1 MLDILTVGAA
11 LHDVFLF
18 SDEFKLIKDQ
28 RFEGG
33 VAECVPLGAKIT
45 LEKIVHST
53 GGGAAN
59 ASVTFSRLGLKTGIL
74 CRLGEDAS
82 GDTVLR
88 ALKDEGVNTHT
99 VRRIKKGETGY
110 STLLTASNGERT
122 VLAYRGVSAG
132 FEKKDIPPSIRARAV
147 YLTSLGG
154 HLERSRDVI
163 RAATKEKAI
172 IFWNPGHKELEAGRI
187 ALMKAAKDVHVLN
200 MNREE
205 GALLAG
211 SRDLEDIFN
220 ALRRPEAITIITD
233 GPKGTYAE
241 TPHHRWHAGT
251 TDVVSVSRTGAGD
264 AFGSGFAAGLLAI
277 GDVPTALKIG
287 TANAEQVIQHIGATK
302 GILRTFPTKAVLQKI
317 SVTELA

>member
-18 SDEFKLIKDQ
+18 SDEFKLIQDK

-33 VAECVPLGAKIT
+33 VAECVPLGAKLTI
-45 LEKIVHST
+45 EKIIHAT

-59 ASVTFSRLGLKTGIL
+59 AAVTFARLGLTTGIL
-74 CRLGEDAS
+74 CRLGDDAS
-82 GDTVLR
+82 GDTVLK
-88 ALKDEGVNTHT
+88 ALKDEKINTRT

-122 VLAYRGVSAG
+122 VLAYRGVSAT
-132 FEKKDIPPSIRARAV
+132 FEKSDVPKALQARAV

-154 HLERSRDVI
+154 HLDRSRDVI
-163 RAATKEKAI
+163 RAATHAKAI
-172 IFWNPGHKELEAGRI
+172 VFWNPGHKELEAGHTAI
-187 ALMKAAKDVHVLN
+187 MKIAKDVHVLN

-211 SRDLEDIFN
+211 SSDLDKIFEALHRED
-220 ALRRPEAITIITD
+220 AITIITD

-251 TDVVSVSRTGAGD
+251 TNVVSVSRTGAGD
-264 AFGSGFAAGLLAI
+264 AFGSGFAASLLAT
-277 GDVPTALKIG
+277 GDVPTALRVG

-302 GILRTFPTKAVLQKI
+302 GILHKFPTQAVLNKI
-317 SVTELA
+317 SVTPVA